1 MADLTY
7 LDTYMKNLRNQA
19 ARLTETALSLVS
31 VFAEEANRLNRMDE
45 ASRLKALYSSIRQ
58 QLYQVGH
65 SEDAAKYGQSQA
77 DMISSLGVLALGGI
91 VKRVSK
97 NKRLSS
103 FADYLLE
110 SPNNKERPFGNV
122 LVCIGPRGLP
132 DDVRV
137 IPISL
142 LARESN
148 REEPEVINELQ
159 EHGYLL
165 HSENAFSLLIE
176 KLVDDVQEGRLRLP
190 ISLEKLSEVRK
201 SGFLGLESENQS

>member
-7 LDTYMKNLRNQA
+7 LDTYIKNLRNQA
-19 ARLTETALSLVS
+19 ARLTETALSLIS
-31 VFAEEANRLNRMDE
+31 VFAEEANRLNRKDA

-58 QLYQVGH
+58 QLHQVMR
-65 SEDAAKYGQSQA
+65 SEDAAEYGRSQA
-77 DMISSLGVLALGGI
+77 DMISSLGVLALVGI
-91 VKRVSK
+91 VKRVSR

-137 IPISL
+137 VPISR

-148 REEPEVINELQ
+148 REESEVINELQ

-165 HSENAFSLLIE
+165 HSEKAFSLLIE
-176 KLVDDVQEGRLRLP
+176 KLIDDVEEGRLRLP
-190 ISLEKLSEVRK
+190 VSLERLSKVGE
-201 SGFLGLESENQS
+201 SGFLGPEPENPS

>member
-1 MADLTY
+1 MADLTDV
-7 LDTYMKNLRNQA
+7 DTYMKNLRNQA
-19 ARLTETALSLVS
+19 ATLTETALSLIS
-31 VFAEEANRLNRMDE
+31 VFAEEANRLNRQDE
-45 ASRLKALYSSIRQ
+45 ASRLNALHSSIGQ
-58 QLYQVGH
+58 QLHQVRR
-65 SEDAAKYGQSQA
+65 SEDSAEYGHVQA
-77 DMISSLGVLALGGI
+77 DVISSLGGLALGGI

-110 SPNNKERPFGNV
+110 SPNNKQRPFGNV
-122 LVCIGPRGLP
+122 LVCIGPEGLP

-137 IPISL
+137 VPISR

-148 REEPEVINELQ
+148 QEEPEVINELR

-165 HSENAFSLLIE
+165 LSEKAFSLLIE

-190 ISLEKLSEVRK
+190 ISLEKLPEVRK
-201 SGFLGLESENQS
+201 LNFVRLEPENLS